1 MLKLPVFRKPKGI
14 VKPRLP
20 HLEYTL
26 LKKLL
31 HNGSEPGQEKKLLLQ
46 SKITL
51 NHKIDMPNIK
61 PSSLSDVSASGKP
74 KKLLDQYSE
83 FLRNRHYSLRTEK
96 TYIGWV
102 RQYILFHGKR
112 HPREMG
118 VDEINAFIT
127 HLVNQKAVS
136 ASTQN
141 QAISAILFLYRNVLQ
156 IELDDRAL
164 VPIRPTRPK
173 RVPTVLSRQEAKK
186 VIAHLDGLY
195 KLMTQI
201 MYGSGLR
208 LMEVMRLRVKDLDFA
223 NHQIVVRDGKGENDR
238 VTMFPDILLEPLRLH
253 LQQVKAQHD
262 LDLALG
268 HGTVYL
274 PYALER
280 KYPTANREFAW
291 QYVFPARELSID
303 PVSGLKQRHHLNEAN
318 LQRAVKQAARLAH
331 IDKPVTPHAFR
342 HSFATHLLENG
353 YDIRTVQELLGHKD
367 VKTTMIYTHVLNRGG
382 LAVKSPLDE
391 IREKKAEYSVGL
403 HACLAACVP
412 AAQWS
417 GIKSPLDP

>member
-1 MLKLPVFRKPKGI
+1 
-14 VKPRLP
+14 
-20 HLEYTL
+20 
-26 LKKLL
+26 
-31 HNGSEPGQEKKLLLQ
+31 
-46 SKITL
+46 
-51 NHKIDMPNIK
+51 MPDIK
-61 PSSLSDVSASGKP
+61 PSSPSDVSPPGKS
-74 KKLLDQYSE
+74 KKLLEQYSE

-96 TYIGWV
+96 TYISWV
-102 RQYILFHGKR
+102 RQYILYHNKR

-127 HLVNQKAVS
+127 YLVNQKTVS

-186 VIAHLDGLY
+186 VITHLDGIY

-208 LMEVMRLRVKDLDFA
+208 LMEVMRLRVKDLDFG
-223 NHQIVVRDGKGENDR
+223 NHQIIVRDGKGENDR

-262 LDLALG
+262 LDLSQG
-268 HGTVYL
+268 YGTVYL

-291 QYVFPARELSID
+291 QYVFPARELSMD
-303 PVSGLKQRHHLNEAN
+303 PVSGIKQRHHLNEAN
-318 LQRAVKQAARLAH
+318 LQRAVKQAARLVQ

-342 HSFATHLLENG
+342 HSFATHLLEKG

-367 VKTTMIYTHVLNRGG
+367 VKTTMIYTHVLQRGG

-391 IREKKAEYSVGL
+391 IREQRGEYR
-403 HACLAACVP
+403 AVP
-412 AAQWS
+412 PAFVA
-417 GIKSPLDP
+417 ISPLDG